1 MLRNIHNSRGNI
13 LMALIVTGSIRQ
25 WIIYMQYMCIG
36 YKYYVCKYCLT
47 CCSCVYFWLLSI
59 CPDYHIAL
67 LRSVHNSRIIIMVH
81 TGNSVAVSSVM
92 FILITILWVVLYMWP
107 DLRKLNII
115 VHTKIFSIKHYNTLV
130 QKTYFIKYL
139 RWLYESHNLAI
150 LTPIRKPW

>member
-67 LRSVHNSRIIIMVH
+67 LRSVHNSRIINMVH
-81 TGNSVAVSSVM
+81 TGNSLAVSSVM

-130 QKTYFIKYL
+130 QKCISSNTYSDFTK
-139 RWLYESHNLAI
+139 AI
-150 LTPIRKPW
+150 TWPY